1 MHAFS
6 SGQKNNKKFK
16 PYGNDSGV
24 KVILRQ
30 DGAD

>member
-6 SGQKNNKKFK
+6 SGEKDHKQFR
-16 PYGNDSGV
+16 GEDDGV
-24 KVILRQ
+24 KAILRQ